1 MKTTLR
7 RCSICMLVFALLI
20 FNGCT
25 RNVDLNRVEKKKT
38 ITLIAKMK
46 SGDYWNTVKMGA
58 DAAAREF
65 GVNVEFA
72 APQDEQDIEEQKR
85 LMNLAIEQK
94 VGAIVLAAGDF
105 TALVEVTE
113 KAYDQ
118 HLPVIMID
126 SEVNTQK
133 YHSYISTDNVE
144 AGKKAGEK
152 LVEIAGGNCRVAI
165 MNFVQG
171 SRNAQEREA
180 GVLQVLSR
188 YPQIQVVAK
197 EYCLSDTR
205 LAVNLT
211 RKIIEEKSPV
221 DVIVALN
228 SFAAV
233 GVSQVV
239 DEMNLENRVKVVAF
253 DSIAEEIDFL
263 DKDVIQ
269 ATIVQNPFNIG
280 YLGIK
285 HAVEAMQGK
294 KIPKRVDTGI
304 KIIDKNNMYLPENQ
318 KLLFPFI
325 K

>member
-1 MKTTLR
+1 MKTILR
-7 RCSICMLVFALLI
+7 RCSIFILVFSLFL

-46 SGDYWNTVKMGA
+46 SGDYWNTIKMGA

-113 KAYDQ
+113 RAYDQ

-180 GVLQVLSR
+180 GVLQVLSLH
-188 YPQIQVVAK
+188 PQIQVVAK
-197 EYCLSDTR
+197 EYCHSDTR

-211 RKIIEEKSPV
+211 RKIIEEKGPV

-239 DEMNLENRVKVVAF
+239 DEMNLENKVKVVAF